1 MGVFF
6 CKRDSSELL
15 EPLQVGGECAIFH
28 EDKIVYKEMPA
39 KFQAGFRNWV
49 GVAGLE
55 ASVNYL
61 LKVGIERI
69 RQKNIRLAS
78 LMREELSK
86 MDGITL
92 FGPQE
97 QERRTSIV
105 SFSIKNLD
113 SGTIVKKL
121 ESKNM
126 ILAVREIFSKKIIRA
141 SPHFFNTES
150 EILQVIDAI
159 KQN

>member
-1 MGVFF
+1 
-6 CKRDSSELL
+6 
-15 EPLQVGGECAIFH
+15 
-28 EDKIVYKEMPA
+28 
-39 KFQAGFRNWV
+39 
-49 GVAGLE
+49 
-55 ASVNYL
+55 
-61 LKVGIERI
+61 
-69 RQKNIRLAS
+69 
-78 LMREELSK
+78 MREELSK
-86 MDGITL
+86 MSGITL

-105 SFSIKNLD
+105 SFSIKNVEP
-113 SGTIVKKL
+113 GTIVKKL